1 MAWQIEFEKKADKQF
16 SSLDFPIQKKI
27 IRYLRERVMDNP
39 TSFGKE
45 LKGDK
50 AGLWRY
56 RVEDYRIICKFQEDR
71 LVVLVLEVGHRKE
84 IYE

>member
-27 IRYLRERVMDNP
+27 IRYLRERVMDTP

-45 LKGDK
+45 LTGDK
-50 AGLWRY
+50 TGLWRY
-56 RVEDYRIICKFQEDR
+56 RVEDYRIICKFQDDR
-71 LVVLVLEVGHRKE
+71 FVILVIEVGHRKE
-84 IYE
+84 IYD